1 MKIRKTLRNIAL
13 LGLFGLS
20 TVACDDFLTITPTN
34 DIILEEYWTEKA
46 DVDAA
51 VASVYKSLLKDG
63 IIERMIVWGEL
74 RSDNMTVG
82 LIESSDEYLRS
93 VANNN
98 MYASNGINGW
108 GDFYH
113 VINNCN
119 TVLKYAPEVQAKD
132 PNFLEG
138 DLEVIE
144 SEMRTIRALCYFYL
158 LRSFHAIPVNTVNVM
173 DDADVREPE
182 QVSRD
187 SIYTLILEDLN
198 YAEPLAVESG
208 AYVSDE
214 QNKGYITRDAVRA
227 IRADVYLWLA
237 SEKGDKAAYQQCVND
252 CDLVIDSK
260 VLAYNKNIKN
270 ASLSAGVKEEADVSL
285 GIYPL
290 VSNDGIGVGSI
301 NLTENAYYDLWGSEN
316 GEESIF
322 ELQFDGDASNGDQN
336 VNNKSYQLH
345 GCDESNIGKLAP
357 AAFLSENYAAKA
369 PGLQD
374 PLFSAKDVRRYEN
387 IYTRSA
393 GEYGIAKYASRLAI
407 PISVATTTGEVTA
420 QYNYRSGEGKNDANW
435 IVYRLT
441 DVMLMKAEALVQIN
455 DSLGAFRLVNAIH
468 KRATPSATISDTL
481 SYDEYKNNMEK
492 LVLDERQRE
501 LMFEGKRW
509 YDLMR
514 YALRRNSSKEMVN
527 AFLLQKYED
536 NQAAIKSKLSNLNSL
551 FFPIA
556 QSELDRNKNL
566 KQNPEFLTTS
576 STERN

>member
-1 MKIRKTLRNIAL
+1 MKIRKTVRNIAL
-13 LGLFGLS
+13 LGLMGLS

-46 DVDAA
+46 DVDAM
-51 VASVYKSLLKDG
+51 VATVYKSLLADDVM
-63 IIERMIVWGEL
+63 ERMIVWGEL

-93 VANNN
+93 IANNN

-108 GDFYH
+108 GGFYS
-113 VINNCN
+113 VINHCN

-138 DLEVIE
+138 DLDVIE

-158 LRSFHAIPVNTVNVM
+158 LRTFHAIPVNMDNVM
-173 DDADVREPE
+173 DDADVKEPE

-187 SIYTLILEDLN
+187 SIYSLILDDLN
-198 YAEPLAVESG
+198 RAEPLAVESG
-208 AYVSDE
+208 AYATDE

-227 IRADVYLWLA
+227 IRADVYLWMA
-237 SEKGDKAAYQQCVND
+237 SEKSDQAAYQQCVND

-260 VLAYNKNIKN
+260 ITAYNKNLKN
-270 ASLSAGVKEEADVSL
+270 ASLSAGEKEEADASL

-290 VSNDGIGVGSI
+290 VSNDGISVGSI
-301 NLTENAYYDLWGSEN
+301 NLSESAYYDLWGSEN

-336 VNNKSYQLH
+336 VNNKSYLFH
-345 GCDESNIGKLAP
+345 GCREAQIGKLAP
-357 AAFLSENYAAKA
+357 AAFLSESYAAGA

-374 PLFSAKDVRRYEN
+374 PLFSTKDIRRYEF

-393 GEYGIAKYASRLAI
+393 GEYGIAKYASRYAVPASLG
-407 PISVATTTGEVTA
+407 TTTGEVTA
-420 QYNYRSGEGKNDANW
+420 VYEWRNGENRNDANW
-435 IVYRLT
+435 IIYRLT
-441 DVMLMKAEALVQIN
+441 DVMLMKAEALVQMS
-455 DSLGAFRLVNAIH
+455 DSLGAFKLVNAVH
-468 KRATPSATISDTL
+468 KRSTPMATISDTL

-509 YDLMR
+509 YDLVR
-514 YALRRNSSKEMVN
+514 YALRRGSSKEMVS

-556 QSELDRNKNL
+556 KSELDRNKNL